1 MIGRPGTSFRPT
13 MRTSFRSN
21 NVRTTPEVSTPRIS
35 SISERTIGCL
45 YAMIARDSS
54 ADRDSFAADLVLSR
68 RLIQVAYSCLV
79 TRRNPPAISTSLT
92 PRPSCSNSSPR
103 PRRACATSAFVT
115 SPMIAT
121 RRCTDKGSG
130 ETNNRDSTIPRSS
143 RSAIACT
150 APSFAGAGSAD
161 GDAFDSASA
170 ETSGAAESS
179 DPSETTSPADRSHAV
194 ASMDSTD
201 SEISSSTSPEVIFIS
216 SVIGVMSPSIRRLN
230 HRAQPDPARA
240 RTSVKPESAR
250 RSRFERRA
258 RPATGS
264 VPAKPEMSQ

>member
-1 MIGRPGTSFRPT
+1 M
-13 MRTSFRSN
+13 
-21 NVRTTPEVSTPRIS
+21 
-35 SISERTIGCL
+35 
-45 YAMIARDSS
+45 
-54 ADRDSFAADLVLSR
+54 AADFVLSR

-130 ETNNRDSTIPRSS
+130 ETNNRDSTMPRNS

-150 APSFAGAGSAD
+150 APSFAGAATAAD
-161 GDAFDSASA
+161 STGEDSFVSASA
-170 ETSGAAESS
+170 ETSIAAGSS
-179 DPSETTSPADRSHAV
+179 ASSETTSPADRSQAA

-201 SEISSSTSPEVIFIS
+201 SETSSSTSTEVIFIS

-250 RSRFERRA
+250 RSRFEKRA